1 MFRGAVLLVI
11 FSGSTYKDNLEPDQ
25 ISGGLSTVTQGKHNT
40 PPDLEFDEMAQW
52 LGQTTGGEESVTSS
66 EFERFLAERA
76 AAAEQLPTVTGSTND
91 ATRSRNTPAKD
102 EKSLFA
108 L

>member
-1 MFRGAVLLVI
+1 MWLSIGLLPLRAVTWDR
-11 FSGSTYKDNLEPDQ
+11 FY
-25 ISGGLSTVTQGKHNT
+25 
-40 PPDLEFDEMAQW
+40 FAQ
-52 LGQTTGGEESVTSS
+52 TGGEESVTSS